1 MTFPEKS
8 KDQEGQIIQKEYR
21 LTEIDQQNPNE
32 EYSVASTMGA
42 NIQSRNKSAILSED
56 KFLTG
61 DFIQEPEVMNQ
72 TKKEL
77 VQENNILTIELHQ

>member
-8 KDQEGQIIQKEYR
+8 KDQEGQIMQKEYR

-42 NIQSRNKSAILSED
+42 NI
-56 KFLTG
+56 
-61 DFIQEPEVMNQ
+61 
-72 TKKEL
+72 
-77 VQENNILTIELHQ
+77 